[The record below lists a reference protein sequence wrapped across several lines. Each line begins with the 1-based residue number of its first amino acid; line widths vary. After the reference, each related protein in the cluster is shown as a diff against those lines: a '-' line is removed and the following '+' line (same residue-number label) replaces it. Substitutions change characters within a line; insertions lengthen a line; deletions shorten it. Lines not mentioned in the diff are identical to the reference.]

1 MGIHDMSSQTKQHT
15 KKRARFRTELPAD
28 FKNGKLIRAK
38 TTLRY
43 FKKKSNVVSDYFDDQ
58 MIDIIKQ
65 QFDLID
71 ADNSGLLDHDEL
83 KQLYQQL
90 GFETTETE
98 IQEMIQKCDKDKN
111 GQVDFEEF
119 LSALSEDNEV
129 MNLDKLCDKEFVK
142 YETESAIGK
151 DLINAEGIFGVCK
164 KFGVKMSLDE
174 CKSMIIAINE
184 TIP

>member
-1 MGIHDMSSQTKQHT
+1 MGLNKQSLLHTYIHTNLTPPPIHSVFYNFFVIINFCIKVMS
-15 KKRARFRTELPAD
+15 RT
-28 FKNGKLIRAK
+28 GYI
-38 TTLRY
+38 
-43 FKKKSNVVSDYFDDQ
+43 KKSNVISDYFDDK

-71 ADNSGLLDHDEL
+71 TDDSGFLDHDEL
-83 KQLYQQL
+83 KQLYKQL
-90 GFETTETE
+90 GFETSETE
-98 IQEMIQKCDKDKN
+98 IQEMIEKCDKDKN

-129 MNLDKLCDKEFVK
+129 MNIDKLCDKEFGK

-164 KFGVKMSLDE
+164 KFGVKISL
-174 CKSMIIAINE
+174 
-184 TIP
+184 